1 MVTTPTIPAI
11 PTTPTSV
18 PAAPAQSLI
27 QTPEEVWAI
36 FCGTILEVTTQRL
49 VDCLT
54 TAMASN
60 VKRVHI
66 LFQSAGGTVGDG
78 VFLYN
83 MFRALPIPVTLYN
96 AGQLS
101 SAAVIAYLGAKGRKT
116 SASGT
121 FMIHRS
127 TNSSQFATS
136 SKLQHLAKALVL
148 DDERTEAILRNHVT
162 MPDELWT
169 ELKYNDLY
177 LSGKEAIKFGIA
189 DDIGDF
195 APPPGT
201 QVTNLLT

>member
-18 PAAPAQSLI
+18 PAAPAQSPI

-54 TAMASN
+54 IAMGRK
-60 VKRVHI
+60 VKHVHI

-177 LSGKEAIKFGIA
+177 LSGEEAIKLGIA
-189 DDIGDF
+189 DGLGDF